1 MIEALRQFLPERS
14 AEDIL
19 AERIR
24 LTLGGT
30 EYVLPVLTIE
40 QNEVFRASLST
51 RLGALMAGFDQLDS
65 MPVILGRLG
74 AATPVIL
81 EVLAAYDRDSILPPA
96 EQLRTTCTEVAVSR
110 AFFGVLAAAY
120 PLAAAALDSVLSSP
134 ELLGV
139 LLAEMAPKPTPAPPP
154 TAGSSEPSSTPAA
167 PTAGPRKRSGGS

>member
-1 MIEALRQFLPERS
+1 MIEVLRQFLPERS

-40 QNEVFRASLST
+40 QNEVFRASLSSK
-51 RLGALMAGFDQLDS
+51 LGLLLAGFDQLDS
-65 MPVILGRLG
+65 MPVIMARLG
-74 AATPVIL
+74 ASAPLLL
-81 EVLAAYDRDSILPPA
+81 ELLGEYDQTHQLPTA

-120 PLAAAALDSVLSSP
+120 PLVAAALDGVLSSP
-134 ELLGV
+134 QLLELV
-139 LLAEMAPKPTPAPPP
+139 MAELAPKRPEPTLV
-154 TAGSSEPSSTPAA
+154 AGSSEPSNMPAP
-167 PTAGPRKRSGGS
+167 PTAGPRKRSAAA

>member
-1 MIEALRQFLPERS
+1 VIEALRQFLPERS

-40 QNEVFRASLST
+40 QNEVFRASLSE
-51 RLGALMAGFDQLDS
+51 RLGSLLAGFDKLDS
-65 MPVILGRLG
+65 MPMILGRLG
-74 AATPVIL
+74 AATPVLL
-81 EVLAAYDRDSILPPA
+81 EVVGAYDRDKVLPPA
-96 EQLRTTCTEVAVSR
+96 EVLRTTCTEVAVSR

-139 LLAEMAPKPTPAPPP
+139 LLAEMAPTREGSLEPSNTPAPP
-154 TAGSSEPSSTPAA
+154 TG
-167 PTAGPRKRSGGS
+167 GPRKRSAKA

>member
-40 QNEVFRASLST
+40 QNEAFRVTLNT
-51 RLGALMAGFDQLDS
+51 NLGGLLAGFDQLDS
-65 MPVILGRLG
+65 LPSIMARLG
-74 AATPVIL
+74 QATPVIL
-81 EVLAAYDRDSILPPA
+81 ETLAAYDREGQLPA
-96 EQLRTTCTEVAVSR
+96 AAVLRSTCTEVAVSR

-120 PLAAAALDSVLSSP
+120 PLAAVALDSVLSSP
-134 ELLGV
+134 DLLRV
-139 LLAEMAPKPTPAPPP
+139 IMAGM
-154 TAGSSEPSSTPAA
+154 AGSSVPSSTPA
-167 PTAGPRKRSGGS
+167 PRMAGPRKPSAKG